1 MNKKPFIKSSDPST
15 IEKLKS
21 LGFNLVD
28 ESNGFA
34 TFINNTSKVNF
45 DDLGVDKTKISYS
58 NMLTN
63 VQP

>member
-1 MNKKPFIKSSDPST
+1 MNKKQFIKTSDFST

-21 LGFNLVD
+21 LGFNLID

-45 DDLGVDKTKISYS
+45 DDLGVDETKISYS
-58 NMLTN
+58 NKLTN